1 MSVRSP
7 AHRPG
12 ASLLGDLPKVASAPG
27 RSADLL
33 DAHGRVKRK
42 LRLSLTDRCNF
53 RCRYC
58 MPEKVRWQPREQL
71 LTREELGR
79 LARVFVEQHGITQI
93 RLTGGEPLVR
103 RDLPGIVA
111 DLDALRPLG
120 LSRLSLTTNG
130 ALLAPRIGPLRAAG
144 LDDINVSLDARTP
157 EIFKALTGADVE
169 PVLRGIQAARDASV
183 PVKIN
188 TVVIRGYNDHEI
200 VPLAR
205 WARDE
210 GVELRFIEF
219 MPLDGRGFWS
229 RDKVVTEA
237 EILALLSQHF
247 GVERLPRDASPATPY
262 RLDGAALGIISTVS
276 NPFCASCDRV
286 RVTATGEL
294 FACLFSPRGADL
306 RTPLRAGDGP
316 GLSQSIRGTV
326 WHKEAGY
333 VARQGYVQ
341 RPVTMHHLGG

>member
-1 MSVRSP
+1 MT
-7 AHRPG
+7 G
-12 ASLLGDLPKVASAPG
+12 APLRLRQLLAPVH
-27 RSADLL
+27 ALI
-33 DAHGRVKRK
+33 DARGRVKRK

-71 LTREELGR
+71 LTREELSR
-79 LARVFVEQHGITQI
+79 LARVFVAQQGITQV

-103 RDLPGIVA
+103 RDLAGIVA

-120 LSRLSLTTNG
+120 LERISLTTNG
-130 ALLAPRIGPLRAAG
+130 ALLASRIAALRAAG
-144 LDDINVSLDARTP
+144 LDDLNVSLDARTP
-157 EIFKALTGADVE
+157 EVFKALTGADVE
-169 PVLRGIQAARDASV
+169 PVLRGIEAARAAGV

-188 TVVIRGYNDHEI
+188 TVVIRGYNDREI

-205 WARDE
+205 WARGE
-210 GVELRFIEF
+210 NLELRFIEF

-237 EILALLSQHF
+237 EMLAALAPHF
-247 GVERLPRDASPATPY
+247 GIEALARDASPATPY
-262 RLDGAALGIISTVS
+262 RLDGGALGVISTIS

-294 FACLFSPRGADL
+294 FACLFSAKGADL
-306 RTPLRAGDGP
+306 RTPLRAGDDGALI
-316 GLSQSIRGTV
+316 GRIRGTV
-326 WHKEAGY
+326 WDKDAGY

-341 RPVTMHHLGG
+341 RDVTMHHLGG

>member
-1 MSVRSP
+1 MSALTDAR
-7 AHRPG
+7 
-12 ASLLGDLPKVASAPG
+12 G
-27 RSADLL
+27 RI
-33 DAHGRVKRK
+33 KRK

-58 MPEKVRWQPREQL
+58 MPEKVQWQPREQL
-71 LTREELGR
+71 LTRDELER

-111 DLDALRPLG
+111 DLGALRPLG
-120 LSRLSLTTNG
+120 LDRISLTTNG
-130 ALLAPRIGPLRAAG
+130 ALLAPRVGALRDAG
-144 LDDINVSLDARTP
+144 LDDLNVSLDARTP
-157 EIFKALTGADVE
+157 EVFKALTGAEVE
-169 PVLRGIQAARDASV
+169 PVLRGIDAARAAGV

-210 GVELRFIEF
+210 DLELRFIEF

-237 EILALLSQHF
+237 RA
-247 GVERLPRDASPATPY
+247 RNASPATPY
-262 RLDGAALGIISTVS
+262 RLDGRALGVISTVS

-294 FACLFSPRGADL
+294 FACLFSARGADL
-306 RTPLRAGDGP
+306 RTPLRAGDDAA
-316 GLSQSIRGTV
+316 LVARIRGTV
-326 WHKEAGY
+326 WDKDAGY

-341 RPVTMHHLGG
+341 RDVSMHHLGG